1 MKNFLKSAY
10 KKAERYFLENAS
22 VQDLNVHAVQKGSGK
37 SEFLEVE
44 IESMQA
50 QTLEEWKLALLLAN
64 NLENPD
70 KSLLQSLY
78 NNLLLDNH
86 LGSII
91 DSRILH
97 SQRSP
102 FKITDNAGNEN
113 EELTFLLERTW
124 FEDFVR
130 IALNSRFE
138 GVKLI
143 EIYELDPHT
152 RELLE
157 VEEIP
162 MAHFDAMRGIIKK
175 RPDEQTGWPYKD
187 GQLANH
193 YIQVGKNKDLG
204 LLAKMAPVI
213 LSKKLGFGSWLDYVE
228 KYGVGNLFITTDR
241 EDAGRLKQLVEAAK
255 NFKASGFMVGRGNE
269 KFEIKGSD
277 AGNPANFD
285 LLIER
290 ANSEM
295 SKRILGGSGITDEK
309 SFVGSAEIQFRMAKD
324 RYDSDRLLLKNVIN
338 QQLFPRLAKL
348 SPVYLPL
355 ANHYFDWQEEPED
368 PQYLKDLVTGLAPH
382 FELDTEE
389 LSQRLGVTIIS
400 QKQNKTLPEQ
410 EQDVVGERS
419 RTEKKKPKPD
429 VKALFDELTAF
440 YESHHDCGHDNLPE
454 ITAVDVETWVK
465 VMERIARDTYD
476 GKIKPGELDP
486 EHIKKTYDELSK
498 GASKSYGK
506 NWNTVDETGKPSA
519 EVIEMRKNI
528 FRFSG
533 AKNAAMLERINQLLT
548 EGGKVK
554 PWNRFKNDVL
564 KLNKSYNVNY
574 LQAEW
579 QTAVEAGRK
588 AQIWKDYQANKER
601 FPNLVYRTQEDDR
614 VREEHDRLKNI
625 VKPIDDPFWD
635 SFYPP
640 NGWRCRCYTVQTAE
654 DPTPDEK
661 LPEITEKDVRLEFRN
676 NVGKTGQIYKEN
688 TANGGKPHPY
698 FRLSNLT
705 KYKDAF
711 ELMKY
716 NAPYIKIKNTKVRES
731 IFADQRHP
739 NRMENINEAKLIS
752 KNLDLAVDILPL
764 IELKNHSSP
773 EFRIKGIIGDGV
785 HRKGSITNTA
795 SNAFSNKLGKNGQLS
810 KLDKTFISVNYGKVD
825 KVSNKEFKRIVNS
838 IYGKMTNN
846 KKVEFLIISFNEKS
860 VIIYNKSIPADR
872 TKGFNYIYDKLE
884 LLKNTEGNK

>member
-1 MKNFLKSAY
+1 MKDFFTSAY
-10 KKAERYFLENAS
+10 KKVEGYFLQNAS
-22 VQDLNVHAVQKGSGK
+22 LQDLNVHAVQKGSAK
-37 SEFLEVE
+37 SDFLEVQM
-44 IESMQA
+44 ESMQA

-64 NLENPD
+64 NFEHPD

-102 FKITDNAGNEN
+102 FKITDNAGNEV
-113 EELTFLLERTW
+113 EDLTFLLERTW
-124 FEDFVR
+124 FEDFIR

-138 GVKLI
+138 GAKLI

-152 RELLE
+152 KELLE

-162 MAHFDAMRGIIKK
+162 MAHFDAIRGIIKK
-175 RPDEQTGWPYKD
+175 TPGDQTGWPYRD
-187 GQLANH
+187 GLLANH

-255 NFKASGFMVGRGNE
+255 NFKASGYMVGRGNE

-400 QKQNKTLPEQ
+400 QKQNKTLSEQ
-410 EQDVVGERS
+410 EQDAVGERS

-440 YESHHDCGHDNLPE
+440 YEAQHECGHDHFIEPTALDLSRWDALIDKIAQDLHQGKLKPE
-454 ITAVDVETWVK
+454 DLDADAINA
-465 VMERIARDTYD
+465 TYSELNQAGKNGYGKDWISFPGD
-476 GKIKPGELDP
+476 GKGDLPNEL
-486 EHIKKTYDELSK
+486 KKNLY
-498 GASKSYGK
+498 
-506 NWNTVDETGKPSA
+506 
-519 EVIEMRKNI
+519 M
-528 FRFSG
+528 FSG
-533 AKNAAMLERINQLLT
+533 AKTYTMLEHLNSFLFDQSGRLRPYN
-548 EGGKVK
+548 E
-554 PWNRFKNDVL
+554 FEVL
-564 KLNKSYNVNY
+564 ARKLNRQYNRNW

-579 QTAVEAGRK
+579 QTARTA
-588 AQIWKDYQANKER
+588 AQMAQKWERIQETKDL
-601 FPNLVYRTQEDDR
+601 FPNLEFRTVGDDR
-614 VREEHDRLKNI
+614 VRDAHRELHGI
-625 VKPIDDPFWD
+625 IKPIDDEFW
-635 SFYPP
+635 SKYYPP
-640 NGWRCRCYTVQTAE
+640 LDWRCRCDAVPTAA
-654 DPTPDEK
+654 DPKGDVPKDM
-661 LPEITEKDVRLEFRN
+661 PEPNFKG
-676 NVGKTGQIYKEN
+676 NVGKDKEIFTQKHN
-688 TANGGKPHPY
+688 FFKLLN
-698 FRLSNLT
+698 
-705 KYKDAF
+705 KDENAKRNM
-711 ELMKY
+711 ELMKL
-716 NAPYIKIKNTKVRES
+716 NAPHIKHPKNKKVEVS
-731 IFADQRHP
+731 IFADRNEPEFSTNLEVAHRIAVVLKLKVAIRAHILIDKQP
-739 NRMENINEAKLIS
+739 NPEYLIDGKIADRKAPLGLSLRRILSKATKQGSEIVVIDLKDNPNSIQAILNQLRGNFRLESNYKSIQEVIIIS
-752 KNLDLAVDILPL
+752 KDRKDVKHYYRKDIT
-764 IELKNHSSP
+764 KK
-773 EFRIKGIIGDGV
+773 KG
-785 HRKGSITNTA
+785 
-795 SNAFSNKLGKNGQLS
+795 
-810 KLDKTFISVNYGKVD
+810 
-825 KVSNKEFKRIVNS
+825 E
-838 IYGKMTNN
+838 
-846 KKVEFLIISFNEKS
+846 
-860 VIIYNKSIPADR
+860 
-872 TKGFNYIYDKLE
+872 
-884 LLKNTEGNK
+884 

>member
-124 FEDFVR
+124 FEDFIR

-162 MAHFDAMRGIIKK
+162 MAHFDAIRGIIKK

-187 GQLANH
+187 GLLANH

-213 LSKKLGFGSWLDYVE
+213 LSKKLGFGAWLDYVE

-277 AGNPANFD
+277 AGNPQNFD

-355 ANHYFDWQEEPED
+355 ANHYFEWQEEPED
-368 PQYLKDLVTGLAPH
+368 PKYLKDLVTGLAPH
-382 FELDTEE
+382 FELDIEE
-389 LSQRLGVTIIS
+389 LSQRLGLNILS
-400 QKQNKTLPEQ
+400 QKQKSNLLEPEQ
-410 EQDVVGERS
+410 D
-419 RTEKKKPKPD
+419 EKKKPKPD

-440 YESHHDCGHDNLPE
+440 YESHHDCGHEPD

-498 GASKSYGK
+498 GAAKGYGK
-506 NWNTVDETGKPSA
+506 NWNTIDQTGKPAA
-519 EVIEMRKNI
+519 EVIEMQKNI

-548 EGGKVK
+548 QNGKVK
-554 PWNRFKNDVL
+554 PWNQFKNDVL
-564 KLNKSYNVNY
+564 KLNRSYNVNY

-579 QTAVEAGRK
+579 QTANEAGRK
-588 AQIWKDYQANKER
+588 AQIWKDYEENKER
-601 FPNLVYRTQEDDR
+601 FPNLIYRTQEDDR

-625 VKPIDDPFWD
+625 IKPIDDPFWD
-635 SFYPP
+635 LFYPP
-640 NGWRCRCYTVQTAE
+640 NGWRCRCYTVQTAQ
-654 DPTPDEK
+654 DPTPDK
-661 LPEITEKDVRLEFRN
+661 DLPKITEKDVRPEFRM
-676 NVGKTGQIYKEN
+676 NVGKTGQIFKED

-698 FRLSNLT
+698 FALVKNQPGLEKKIERFIF
-705 KYKDAF
+705 KDLQNQA
-711 ELMKY
+711 
-716 NAPYIKIKNTKVRES
+716 IKN
-731 IFADQRHP
+731 
-739 NRMENINEAKLIS
+739 
-752 KNLDLAVDILPL
+752 
-764 IELKNHSSP
+764 LK
-773 EFRIKGIIGDGV
+773 
-785 HRKGSITNTA
+785 
-795 SNAFSNKLGKNGQLS
+795 
-810 KLDKTFISVNYGKVD
+810 
-825 KVSNKEFKRIVNS
+825 
-838 IYGKMTNN
+838 
-846 KKVEFLIISFNEKS
+846 
-860 VIIYNKSIPADR
+860 NKSID
-872 TKGFNYIYDKLE
+872 TKEIKNITFSVRGIKETMNQNHDHYEEKNWLIPHIDKVIKNAVFLGRIPDKNNNQMVKSIIVFKTEIKNRPSYILIREMKDGRRIMYSISSSSKFEE
-884 LLKNTEGNK
+884 LVKE

>member
-1 MKNFLKSAY
+1 MKDFFKSAY
-10 KKAERYFLENAS
+10 KKAERYFLQNAS
-22 VQDLNVHAVQKGSGK
+22 VQDLNVHAVQKGSAK
-37 SEFLEVE
+37 SDFLE
-44 IESMQA
+44 IETETMQA

-64 NLENPD
+64 NFEHPD

-102 FKITDNAGNEN
+102 FKITDNAGNEV
-113 EELTFLLERTW
+113 EDLTFLLERTW
-124 FEDFVR
+124 FEDFIR

-138 GVKLI
+138 GAKLI
-143 EIYELDPHT
+143 EIYELEPHT
-152 RELLE
+152 KELLE

-162 MAHFDAMRGIIKK
+162 MAHFDAIRGIIKK
-175 RPDEQTGWPYKD
+175 TPADQTGWPYKD
-187 GQLANH
+187 GLLANH

-241 EDAGRLKQLVEAAK
+241 EDAVRLKQLAEAAK

-338 QQLFPRLAKL
+338 QQLFPRLAKI

-410 EQDVVGERS
+410 EQD
-419 RTEKKKPKPD
+419 EKKKPEPD
-429 VKALFDELTAF
+429 VKALFEELTAF
-440 YESHHDCGHDNLPE
+440 YESHHDCGHDHFIEP
-454 ITAVDVETWVK
+454 TALDFSRWDALID
-465 VMERIARDTYD
+465 RIAKDLHQGKLKPEDLDSEAINLTYKELNDAGRKGYGKDWNFFPGD
-476 GKIKPGELDP
+476 GKGDLPNEL
-486 EHIKKTYDELSK
+486 KKNLY
-498 GASKSYGK
+498 
-506 NWNTVDETGKPSA
+506 
-519 EVIEMRKNI
+519 M
-528 FRFSG
+528 FSG
-533 AKNAAMLERINQLLT
+533 AKTYSMLEQLNGFLFDQSGRLRPYN
-548 EGGKVK
+548 E
-554 PWNRFKNDVL
+554 FEVL
-564 KLNKSYNVNY
+564 ARKLNRQYNRNW

-579 QTAVEAGRK
+579 QTARTA
-588 AQIWKDYQANKER
+588 AQMAQKWERIQETKDL
-601 FPNLVYRTQEDDR
+601 FPNLEFRTVGDDR
-614 VREEHDRLKNI
+614 VRDAHWELHGI
-625 VKPIDDPFWD
+625 IKPIDDDFW
-635 SFYPP
+635 SKYYPP
-640 NGWRCRCYTVQTAE
+640 LDWRCRCDAVPTAA
-654 DPTPDEK
+654 DPKGEVPKDMPEPNFKGNVAKDKEIFTQKHNFFKLLNKDENAK
-661 LPEITEKDVRLEFRN
+661 RN
-676 NVGKTGQIYKEN
+676 M
-688 TANGGKPHPY
+688 
-698 FRLSNLT
+698 
-705 KYKDAF
+705 
-711 ELMKY
+711 ELMKL
-716 NAPYIKIKNTKVRES
+716 NAPHIKHPKNKKVEVS
-731 IFADQRHP
+731 IFADRNEPEFSTNLEVAHRIADVLKLKIAIRPHILMDKQP
-739 NRMENINEAKLIS
+739 NPEYLIDGKIADRKAPLGLSLRRILSKATKQGSEIVVIDLKDNPNSIDAILNQLRGNFRLESNYKSIQEVIIIS
-752 KNLDLAVDILPL
+752 KDRKDVKHYYRKDIT
-764 IELKNHSSP
+764 KK
-773 EFRIKGIIGDGV
+773 KG
-785 HRKGSITNTA
+785 
-795 SNAFSNKLGKNGQLS
+795 
-810 KLDKTFISVNYGKVD
+810 
-825 KVSNKEFKRIVNS
+825 E
-838 IYGKMTNN
+838 
-846 KKVEFLIISFNEKS
+846 
-860 VIIYNKSIPADR
+860 
-872 TKGFNYIYDKLE
+872 
-884 LLKNTEGNK
+884 

>member
-86 LGSII
+86 LSSII

-102 FKITDNAGNEN
+102 FKITDNAGNEV
-113 EELTFLLERTW
+113 EDLTYLLERTW
-124 FEDFVR
+124 FEDFIR

-162 MAHFDAMRGIIKK
+162 MAHFDAIRGIIKK

-187 GQLANH
+187 GLLANH

-255 NFKASGFMVGRGNE
+255 KFKASGFMVGRGNE

-355 ANHYFDWQEEPED
+355 ANHYFEWQEEPED
-368 PQYLKDLVTGLAPH
+368 PHYLKDLVTGLAPN
-382 FELDTEE
+382 FKLDLEE
-389 LSQRLGVTIIS
+389 LSQRLGVTILS
-400 QKQNKTLPEQ
+400 QKGYDSLPEP
-410 EQDVVGERS
+410 EQD
-419 RTEKKKPKPD
+419 EKKKPKPD

-440 YESHHDCGHDNLPE
+440 YESHHDCGHDHTE
-454 ITAVDVETWVK
+454 DITALDFSRWDAII
-465 VMERIARDTYD
+465 ERIAKDLHQGKLKPEDLDSDAINATYSELNQAGRKGYGKDWISFPGD
-476 GKIKPGELDP
+476 GKGELP
-486 EHIKKTYDELSK
+486 NELKKNLY
-498 GASKSYGK
+498 
-506 NWNTVDETGKPSA
+506 
-519 EVIEMRKNI
+519 M
-528 FRFSG
+528 FSG
-533 AKNAAMLERINQLLT
+533 AKTYSMLEQLNGFLYDQSGRLLPYN
-548 EGGKVK
+548 E
-554 PWNRFKNDVL
+554 FEVL
-564 KLNKSYNVNY
+564 ARKLNRQYNRNW

-579 QTAVEAGRK
+579 QTARTA
-588 AQIWKDYQANKER
+588 AQMAQKWERLQETKDL
-601 FPNLVYRTQEDDR
+601 FPNLEFRTVGDDR
-614 VREEHDRLKNI
+614 VRDAHRELHGI
-625 VKPIDDPFWD
+625 IKPIDDEFW
-635 SFYPP
+635 SKYYPP
-640 NGWRCRCYTVQTAE
+640 LDWRCRCDAVPTAA
-654 DPTPDEK
+654 DPKGEVPENMREPNFKGNVAKDEEIFTKKGNFFK
-661 LPEITEKDVRLEFRN
+661 LLNSNESAVRN
-676 NVGKTGQIYKEN
+676 M
-688 TANGGKPHPY
+688 
-698 FRLSNLT
+698 
-705 KYKDAF
+705 
-711 ELMKY
+711 ELMKL
-716 NAPYIKIKNTKVRES
+716 NAPYVKSPQNKKVEVS
-731 IFADQRHP
+731 IFADKSEPEFSTNVEVAIRIADSLKLKIAIRPHILIDKQP
-739 NRMENINEAKLIS
+739 NPEYLINNKIADRKAPLGLSLRRVLSKATKQGSEIVVIDLKDNPNSIQAILNQLRGNFRLESNYKSIQEVIIIS
-752 KNLDLAVDILPL
+752 KDRKDVKHYYRKDIT
-764 IELKNHSSP
+764 KK
-773 EFRIKGIIGDGV
+773 KG
-785 HRKGSITNTA
+785 
-795 SNAFSNKLGKNGQLS
+795 
-810 KLDKTFISVNYGKVD
+810 
-825 KVSNKEFKRIVNS
+825 E
-838 IYGKMTNN
+838 
-846 KKVEFLIISFNEKS
+846 
-860 VIIYNKSIPADR
+860 
-872 TKGFNYIYDKLE
+872 
-884 LLKNTEGNK
+884 

>member
-124 FEDFVR
+124 FEDFIR

-162 MAHFDAMRGIIKK
+162 MAHFDAIRGIIKK

-187 GQLANH
+187 GLLANH

-255 NFKASGFMVGRGNE
+255 KFKASGFMVGRGNE

-355 ANHYFDWQEEPED
+355 ANHYFEWQEEPED
-368 PQYLKDLVTGLAPH
+368 PHYLKDLVTGLAPH
-382 FELDTEE
+382 FDLDIEE
-389 LSQRLGVTIIS
+389 LSQRLGVTILS
-400 QKQNKTLPEQ
+400 QKRNATLPEL
-410 EQDVVGERS
+410 EQD
-419 RTEKKKPKPD
+419 EKKKPKPD

-440 YESHHDCGHDNLPE
+440 YESHHDCGHDHTE
-454 ITAVDVETWVK
+454 DITALDFSRWDAIID
-465 VMERIARDTYD
+465 RIAKDLHQGKLKPEDLDSDAINATYSELNQAGRKGYGKDWVSFPGD
-476 GKIKPGELDP
+476 GKGDLPNEL
-486 EHIKKTYDELSK
+486 KKNLY
-498 GASKSYGK
+498 
-506 NWNTVDETGKPSA
+506 
-519 EVIEMRKNI
+519 M
-528 FRFSG
+528 FSG
-533 AKNAAMLERINQLLT
+533 AKTYSMLEQLNGFLYDQSGRLRPYN
-548 EGGKVK
+548 E
-554 PWNRFKNDVL
+554 FEVL
-564 KLNKSYNVNY
+564 ARKLNRQYNRNW

-579 QTAVEAGRK
+579 QTARTA
-588 AQIWKDYQANKER
+588 AQMAQKWERLQETKDL
-601 FPNLVYRTQEDDR
+601 FPNLEFRTVGDDR
-614 VREEHDRLKNI
+614 VRDAHRELHGI
-625 VKPIDDPFWD
+625 IKPIDDEFW
-635 SFYPP
+635 SKYYPP
-640 NGWRCRCYTVQTAE
+640 LDWRCRCDAVPTAA
-654 DPTPDEK
+654 DPKGEVPKDMPEPNFKGNVAKDEEIFTQKHNFFK
-661 LPEITEKDVRLEFRN
+661 LLNKNENARRN
-676 NVGKTGQIYKEN
+676 M
-688 TANGGKPHPY
+688 
-698 FRLSNLT
+698 
-705 KYKDAF
+705 
-711 ELMKY
+711 ELMKL
-716 NAPYIKIKNTKVRES
+716 NAPYVKSPQNKKVEVS
-731 IFADQRHP
+731 IFADRNEPEFSTNLEVAHRIADVLKLKVAIRAHILIDKQP
-739 NRMENINEAKLIS
+739 NPEYLIDGKIADRKAPLGLSLRRILSKATKQGSEIVVIDLKDNPNSIQAILNQLRGNFRLESNYKSIQEVIIIS
-752 KNLDLAVDILPL
+752 KDRKDVKHYYRKDIT
-764 IELKNHSSP
+764 KK
-773 EFRIKGIIGDGV
+773 KG
-785 HRKGSITNTA
+785 
-795 SNAFSNKLGKNGQLS
+795 
-810 KLDKTFISVNYGKVD
+810 
-825 KVSNKEFKRIVNS
+825 E
-838 IYGKMTNN
+838 
-846 KKVEFLIISFNEKS
+846 
-860 VIIYNKSIPADR
+860 
-872 TKGFNYIYDKLE
+872 
-884 LLKNTEGNK
+884 

>member
-124 FEDFVR
+124 FEDFIR

-162 MAHFDAMRGIIKK
+162 MAHFDAIRGIIKK

-187 GQLANH
+187 GLLANH

-277 AGNPANFD
+277 AGNPQNFD

-355 ANHYFDWQEEPED
+355 ANHYFEWQEEPED
-368 PQYLKDLVTGLAPH
+368 PKYLKDLVTGLAPH
-382 FELDTEE
+382 FELDIEE
-389 LSQRLGVTIIS
+389 LSQRLGLNILS
-400 QKQNKTLPEQ
+400 QKQKSNLPEP
-410 EQDVVGERS
+410 EQD
-419 RTEKKKPKPD
+419 EKKKPKPD

-440 YESHHDCGHDNLPE
+440 YESHHDCGHDHTE
-454 ITAVDVETWVK
+454 DITALDFSKWDALID
-465 VMERIARDTYD
+465 RIAKDLHEGKLKPEDLHADAINTTYQELNQAGRKGYGKDWNSFPGD
-476 GKIKPGELDP
+476 GKGDLPNEL
-486 EHIKKTYDELSK
+486 KKNLY
-498 GASKSYGK
+498 
-506 NWNTVDETGKPSA
+506 
-519 EVIEMRKNI
+519 M
-528 FRFSG
+528 FSG
-533 AKNAAMLERINQLLT
+533 AKTYSMLEQLNGFLYDQSGRLLPYN
-548 EGGKVK
+548 E
-554 PWNRFKNDVL
+554 FEVL
-564 KLNKSYNVNY
+564 ARKLNRQYNRNW

-579 QTAVEAGRK
+579 QTARTA
-588 AQIWKDYQANKER
+588 AQMAQKWERLQETKDL
-601 FPNLVYRTQEDDR
+601 FPNLEFRTVGDDR
-614 VREEHDRLKNI
+614 VRDAHRELHGI
-625 VKPIDDPFWD
+625 IKPIDDEFW
-635 SFYPP
+635 SKYYPP
-640 NGWRCRCYTVQTAE
+640 LDWRCRCDAVPTAA
-654 DPTPDEK
+654 DPKGEVPKDMPEPNFKGNVAKDEEIFTQKHNFFK
-661 LPEITEKDVRLEFRN
+661 LLNKNENARRN
-676 NVGKTGQIYKEN
+676 M
-688 TANGGKPHPY
+688 
-698 FRLSNLT
+698 
-705 KYKDAF
+705 
-711 ELMKY
+711 ELMKL
-716 NAPYIKIKNTKVRES
+716 NAPNIKQPKNKKVEVS
-731 IFADQRHP
+731 IFADRNEPEFSTNLEVAHRITDVLKLKVAIRAHILIDKQP
-739 NRMENINEAKLIS
+739 NPEYLIDGKIADRKAPLGLSLRRILSKATKQGSEIVVIDLKDNPNSIQAILNQLRGNFRLESNYKSIQEVIIIS
-752 KNLDLAVDILPL
+752 KDRKDVKHYYRKDIT
-764 IELKNHSSP
+764 KK
-773 EFRIKGIIGDGV
+773 KG
-785 HRKGSITNTA
+785 
-795 SNAFSNKLGKNGQLS
+795 
-810 KLDKTFISVNYGKVD
+810 
-825 KVSNKEFKRIVNS
+825 E
-838 IYGKMTNN
+838 
-846 KKVEFLIISFNEKS
+846 
-860 VIIYNKSIPADR
+860 
-872 TKGFNYIYDKLE
+872 
-884 LLKNTEGNK
+884 

>member
-1 MKNFLKSAY
+1 MKDFFKSAY

-22 VQDLNVHAVQKGSGK
+22 VQDLNVHAVQKGNGK

-64 NLENPD
+64 NFEHPD

-102 FKITDNAGNEN
+102 FKITDNDGYEV

-152 RELLE
+152 SELLE

-162 MAHFDAMRGIIKK
+162 MAHFDAIRGIIKK

-241 EDAGRLKQLVEAAK
+241 EDTGRLKQLVEAAK

-277 AGNPANFD
+277 AGNPQNFD

-290 ANSEM
+290 ANTEM

-355 ANHYFDWQEEPED
+355 ANHYFEWQEEPED

-382 FELDTEE
+382 FELDIEE
-389 LSQRLGVTIIS
+389 LSQRLGLNIIS
-400 QKQNKTLPEQ
+400 QKQKSNLPEG
-410 EQDVVGERS
+410 EQSLNEVGERS
-419 RTEKKKPKPD
+419 RTEKKKPKPH
-429 VKALFDELTAF
+429 VKAIFDELTAF
-440 YESHHDCGHDNLPE
+440 YEAKHDCGHKSNHEVTALDFTKWDALIDKIAQDLHQGKLKPE
-454 ITAVDVETWVK
+454 DLHAEAINT
-465 VMERIARDTYD
+465 TYQELNEAGRKGYGKDWNSFPGD
-476 GKIKPGELDP
+476 GKGDLPNEL
-486 EHIKKTYDELSK
+486 KKNLY
-498 GASKSYGK
+498 
-506 NWNTVDETGKPSA
+506 
-519 EVIEMRKNI
+519 M
-528 FRFSG
+528 FSG
-533 AKNAAMLERINQLLT
+533 AKTYTMLEHLNSLLYDKNNRLLT
-548 EGGKVK
+548 YKEFEREALKISRQY
-554 PWNRFKNDVL
+554 NRNW
-564 KLNKSYNVNY
+564 

-579 QTAVEAGRK
+579 QTARTA
-588 AQIWKDYQANKER
+588 AQMAQKWERLQETKDL
-601 FPNLVYRTQEDDR
+601 FPNLEFRTVGDDR
-614 VREEHDRLKNI
+614 VRDAHLELHGI
-625 VKPIDDPFWD
+625 IKPIDDDFWAKY
-635 SFYPP
+635 YPP
-640 NGWRCRCYTVQTAE
+640 LDWRCRCDAVPTAA
-654 DPTPDEK
+654 DPKGEVPKDMPEPNFKGNVAKDEEIFTQKHNFFK
-661 LPEITEKDVRLEFRN
+661 LLNKNENATRN
-676 NVGKTGQIYKEN
+676 Q
-688 TANGGKPHPY
+688 
-698 FRLSNLT
+698 
-705 KYKDAF
+705 
-711 ELMKY
+711 ELMKL
-716 NAPYIKIKNTKVRES
+716 NAPYENVYKGIYRNIFYDKSDYLQNLESAIKIV
-731 IFADQRHP
+731 
-739 NRMENINEAKLIS
+739 ENLKIDVYIR
-752 KNLDLAVDILPL
+752 PH
-764 IELKNHSSP
+764 IELTRTKNSNIP
-773 EFRIKGIIGDGV
+773 
-785 HRKGSITNTA
+785 
-795 SNAFSNKLGKNGQLS
+795 SNAEYFINGYLSDLKWNFKKDNYNGIKNAIDAAKKQKCQSIVFDFTYKFSSLDITEVDNMMQSKITKNRGTS
-810 KLDKTFISVNYGKVD
+810 F
-825 KVSNKEFKRIVNS
+825 KEFYF
-838 IYGKMTNN
+838 IYNN
-846 KKVEFLIISFNEKS
+846 KVAVATRDEILQ
-860 VIIYNKSIPADR
+860 
-872 TKGFNYIYDKLE
+872 GKLVT
-884 LLKNTEGNK
+884 LLKTLKPESK